1 MLHIISVFCTVG
13 NTVIFYWQ
21 KCSLFPFFVFGYY
34 KQYSVK
40 IYALS
45 LWFFIYKSRIQTQE
59 LTLLFGR
66 YMDQGFFPTVVLYQR
81 KIWIVQVLTSEQS
94 QNLPRSWKGMVLAF
108 CFKTVLTFRS
118 DWPDFQSDSGH

>member
-1 MLHIISVFCTVG
+1 MLHIISVFCTAG
-13 NTVIFYWQ
+13 NIVIFYWQ
-21 KCSLFPFFVFGYY
+21 KWSLFPFFFFGYY

-40 IYALS
+40 ICALS
-45 LWFFIYKSRIQTQE
+45 LWFFTYKSRIQTQE

-66 YMDQGFFPTVVLYQR
+66 YMDQGFFPTVILYQR
-81 KIWIVQVLTSEQS
+81 KVRIVQVLTSEQS